1 MKMDLPDSLIP
12 ISESITELVASFL
25 ESSRNADAHGH
36 QGTFR
41 QANWMYELDELV
53 SDFLDHHA
61 LSTDD
66 FHAIEQQVL
75 NSLAEELMQNDPES
89 FAMEADNQGN
99 FNAESIFSAL
109 DQEIAINEASF
120 DAISLTI
127 DFDPADT

>member
-1 MKMDLPDSLIP
+1 
-12 ISESITELVASFL
+12 
-25 ESSRNADAHGH
+25 
-36 QGTFR
+36 
-41 QANWMYELDELV
+41 MYELDELV

-127 DFDPADT
+127 DFDPVNT